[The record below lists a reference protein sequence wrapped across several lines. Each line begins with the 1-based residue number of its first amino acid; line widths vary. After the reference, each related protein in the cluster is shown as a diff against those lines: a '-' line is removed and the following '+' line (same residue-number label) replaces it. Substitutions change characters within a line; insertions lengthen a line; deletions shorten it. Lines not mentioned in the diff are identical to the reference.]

1 MKSSEEWAVILGVSE
16 GSGAAIARA
25 VAREPGLHVFGMH
38 RGRHPESAA
47 YVEREILDA
56 GRRASF
62 LLGDAGNAEGA
73 KKGAEALEAAIGP
86 GKVRLFVHAI
96 ANASVGSL
104 ASGSADQLPAYKIEK
119 TFASMAHSFVYW
131 TQELVGRG
139 LLAPGARLVGLT
151 NPVVGS
157 LVHGLG
163 LVAATKAALEIYVRQ
178 LAAELGPQG
187 YRVNLVNYG
196 LVDTPA
202 GRAGFP
208 EEQWAGVVNRA
219 ARVTPA
225 RRLCTVDEV
234 GRLVS
239 FLCGDTGAWFNGATI
254 DFTGGM
260 TQTLLGYVLN
270 EEGSRS

>member
-1 MKSSEEWAVILGVSE
+1 MTASEEWAIILGASE

-25 VAREPGLHVFGMH
+25 AALEPGLHVFGMH
-38 RGRHPESAA
+38 RGRHPQSAA
-47 YVEREILDA
+47 AVERAIREA
-56 GRRASF
+56 GRRAHF
-62 LLGDAGNAEGA
+62 LLGDAGTMEGA
-73 KKGAEALEAAIGP
+73 RAGAAALAEEIGP

-96 ANASVGSL
+96 ANASVGAL
-104 ASGSADQLPAYKIEK
+104 ASGDDAQLPAYKIEK

-131 TQELVGRG
+131 AQELLARG
-139 LLAPGARLVGLT
+139 MLAPGARLVGLT

-157 LVHGLG
+157 LVPGLG
-163 LVAATKAALEIYVRQ
+163 LVAATKAALEVYVRQ
-178 LAAELGPQG
+178 LAVELGPRG

-208 EEQWAGVVNRA
+208 EGQWGEVLTRA
-219 ARVTPA
+219 AQVTPA
-225 RRLCTVDEV
+225 RRLCTVEEV

-239 FLCGDTGAWFNGATI
+239 FLCSDAAEWFNGATI

-260 TQTLLGYVLN
+260 TQSLLGHALN
-270 EEGSRS
+270 EGAYR